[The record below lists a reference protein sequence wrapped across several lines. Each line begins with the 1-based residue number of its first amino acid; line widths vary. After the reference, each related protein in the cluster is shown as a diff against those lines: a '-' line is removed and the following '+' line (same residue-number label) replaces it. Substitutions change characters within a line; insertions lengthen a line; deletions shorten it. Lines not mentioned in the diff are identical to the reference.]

1 MYVIRGTCGRCGQDE
16 FVERRGIINPAGNSA
31 GWWSNFSL
39 FRFSINL
46 ELCCSAST
54 DQETCQGRK
63 HVHMTNI

>member
-46 ELCCSAST
+46 ELGCSA
-54 DQETCQGRK
+54 
-63 HVHMTNI
+63 